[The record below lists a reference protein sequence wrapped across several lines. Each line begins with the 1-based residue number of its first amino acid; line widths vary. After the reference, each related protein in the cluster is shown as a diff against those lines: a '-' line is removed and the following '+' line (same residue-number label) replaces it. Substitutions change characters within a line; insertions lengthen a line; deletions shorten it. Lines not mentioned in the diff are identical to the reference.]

1 MGVNLVTRV
10 RNFAI
15 STQTF
20 SANDHDVQDGCV
32 TPGSHRIMR
41 FDFLSYNAGSSDLV
55 IGSPAARPDL
65 FVWSAGHGH
74 YHLRDFNEFLF
85 FDANG
90 ALATI
95 GYKQAFCAIDIERI
109 GPNASANARFANC
122 NSDQGIS
129 SGWADVY
136 SSGLPCQYIVIDNV
150 PNGDYTLQST
160 TNAKH
165 IVGEDC
171 FGDNAEWTG
180 LRITGN
186 SVAEIAPPW
195 IPEDRIGFNRAN
207 LSMAQF
213 GGRWKVVDGGHWLID
228 TGGIKAE
235 ADRIV
240 QIINHYKLASM
251 CFVGRPTCGDVTPM
265 MYWLTDTG
273 GAPSGTLAGEDCIAF
288 DSAQLAVIEVG
299 GRWKVAEGAHW
310 LLDFGPGHGNA
321 VAALHFIRKHRFNEM
336 CFVGRP
342 GPSMTY
348 FKRRRGLLDHIHV
361 MDERVLHAAIDPPR
375 WWQAQRA
382 VVAERETVIDLSS
395 HALGDCD
402 DPLAKA
408 GIRVRSADQ
417 RPFAAHIAEQHG
429 IRGLVLRGKSELQ
442 LAREVDH
449 VDVLI
454 AHFGRAPTVRARA
467 GDKTVASVLGD
478 DRPRQVELMR
488 LLGTGIDRIDI
499 DARDGAT
506 LVQLAFPG
514 HTRGGKPSRAV
525 KASKSRAKR
534 SVKPGAKK
542 KTR

>member
-20 SANDHDVQDGCV
+20 SASDHDVQDGCV
-32 TPGSHRIMR
+32 TPGTHRIMR
-41 FDFLSYNAGSSDLV
+41 FDFLSYNAGNSDLV

-74 YHLRDFNEFLF
+74 YHLRDFNEFLLF
-85 FDANG
+85 NSNG
-90 ALATI
+90 TLATI

-136 SSGLPCQYIVIDNV
+136 SSGLACQYIVIDTV

-160 TNAKH
+160 TNAKRV
-165 IVGEDC
+165 VGEDC
-171 FGDNAEWTG
+171 FGDNTEWTG
-180 LRITGN
+180 LRINGN
-186 SVAEIAPPW
+186 SVTEIAPPW
-195 IPEDRIGFNRAN
+195 VPEDRIGFNRAN
-207 LSMAQF
+207 LSVAQF
-213 GGRWKVVDGGHWLID
+213 GGRWKVVEGSHWLID

-235 ADRIV
+235 ADRV
-240 QIINHYKLASM
+240 LEIINRYKLASM
-251 CFVGRPTCGDVTPM
+251 CFVGRPACGDVTPM
-265 MYWLTDTG
+265 MYWLTDAG
-273 GAPSGTLAGEDCIAF
+273 AAPSGNLAGEDCNAF
-288 DSAQLAVIEVG
+288 DPAKLAVIEVG

-348 FKRRRGLLDHIHV
+348 FKRRRGVLDHIRV
-361 MDERVLHAAIDPPR
+361 MDTRVLQAAIDPPH

-382 VVAERETVIDLSS
+382 LVAEGQTAIDLSA

-408 GIRVRSADQ
+408 GIRVAAADEQ
-417 RPFAAHIAEQHG
+417 PFAARIVEQHG
-429 IRGLVLRGKSELQ
+429 IRGLALSGRSELR
-442 LAREVDH
+442 LPNPVDQ

-454 AHFGRAPTVRARA
+454 AHFGQPQTVRAR
-467 GDKTVASVLGD
+467 GRDKKVIEVVAD
-478 DRPRQVELMR
+478 DRPRQVELIR
-488 LLGTGIDRIDI
+488 LLGCGIDRIDV
-499 DARDGAT
+499 DAPGGAL

-514 HTRGGKPSRAV
+514 HTRGGKAQRG
-525 KASKSRAKR
+525 SKERMQRGK
-534 SVKPGAKK
+534 GAGKK
-542 KTR
+542 K

>member
-20 SANDHDVQDGCV
+20 TANDHDVQDGCV

-55 IGSPAARPDL
+55 IGSPASRPDL

-74 YHLRDFNEFLF
+74 YHLRDFNEFLL

-109 GPNASANARFANC
+109 GPNASASGRFHEC
-122 NSDQGIS
+122 NSNQGIS

-136 SSGLPCQYIVIDNV
+136 SSGLPCQYIVIDGV

-165 IVGEDC
+165 VVGEDC
-171 FGDNAEWTG
+171 FGDNTEWTG

-186 SVAEIAPPW
+186 NVSEIAPPW

-207 LSMAQF
+207 LTVAQF
-213 GGRWKVVDGGHWLID
+213 GGRWKVVEGGHWLID
-228 TGGIKAE
+228 TGSIKAE
-235 ADRIV
+235 ADRILE
-240 QIINHYKLASM
+240 IIKHYKLASM

-265 MYWLTDTG
+265 MYWLTDAG
-273 GAPSGTLAGEDCIAF
+273 AAPSGSLAGEDCIAF
-288 DSAQLAVIEVG
+288 DPAQLAVIEVG

-321 VAALHFIRKHRFNEM
+321 AAALHFIRKHRFNEM

-342 GPSMTY
+342 GPSMSY
-348 FKRRRGLLDHIHV
+348 FKRRRGRLDHIHV
-361 MDERVLHAAIDPPR
+361 MDPRVLHAAIDPPR
-375 WWQAQRA
+375 WWQAQREA
-382 VVAERETVIDLSS
+382 LAGRETVIDLST

-402 DPLAKA
+402 DPLGKE
-408 GIRVRSADQ
+408 GIRVIGSDE
-417 RPFAAHIAEQHG
+417 RPFASRIAEQHG
-429 IRGLVLRGKSELQ
+429 IRGLALSGKCELRLPG
-442 LAREVDH
+442 EVDQ

-454 AHFGRAPTVRARA
+454 AHFGRPPTVSAHGR
-467 GDKTVASVLGD
+467 DKQVVSVVAD
-478 DRPRQVELMR
+478 DRPRQVELIR
-488 LLGTGIDRIDI
+488 LLGMGIDRLDI
-499 DARDGAT
+499 DAPDGAS
-506 LVQLAFPG
+506 LVQLALPG
-514 HTRGGKPSRAV
+514 HTRGGESAKG
-525 KASKSRAKR
+525 SKKSALRAKR
-534 SVKPGAKK
+534 TGRKK
-542 KTR
+542 